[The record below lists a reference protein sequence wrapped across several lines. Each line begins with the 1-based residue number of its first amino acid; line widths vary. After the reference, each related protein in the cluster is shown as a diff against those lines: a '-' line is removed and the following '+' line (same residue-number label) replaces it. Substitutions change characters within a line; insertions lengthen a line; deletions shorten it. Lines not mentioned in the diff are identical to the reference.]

1 MTSAEHG
8 SLNMTGQ
15 SLITIPRIINHFPKP
30 VAMQDT
36 TVSRDFVKRT
46 NRIRV
51 SASMRPLLLQRR
63 IDFMIKMMT
72 SCPPIPE

>member
-8 SLNMTGQ
+8 SFNMVGRPLSTV
-15 SLITIPRIINHFPKP
+15 PRINNHFPKP
-30 VAMQDT
+30 TTIPET

-51 SASMRPLLLQRR
+51 SASIRPLLLQRR